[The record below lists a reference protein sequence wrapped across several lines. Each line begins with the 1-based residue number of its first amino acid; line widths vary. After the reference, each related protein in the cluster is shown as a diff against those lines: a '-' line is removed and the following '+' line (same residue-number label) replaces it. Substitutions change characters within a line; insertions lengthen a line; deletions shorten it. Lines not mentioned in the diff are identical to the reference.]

1 MNDVQCLIDRQL
13 GICKW
18 IHFWKQ
24 QFLLHMNKNVSTERY
39 TLKFLNISDS
49 RLTYDNVLK
58 RLVVREE
65 ESFYGLAAA
74 GAEDPP
80 IFACRFA
87 EASGLEHIL
96 ALANEDGRVAIQVFV
111 TSIYVHCSRLLGLAW
126 YFSD

>member
-13 GICKW
+13 G
-18 IHFWKQ
+18 
-24 QFLLHMNKNVSTERY
+24 LY
-39 TLKFLNISDS
+39 S

-74 GAEDPP
+74 GTEDPP

-96 ALANEDGRVAIQVFV
+96 ALANEDGRVAIQ
-111 TSIYVHCSRLLGLAW
+111 ILNKIRRDQLQQQ
-126 YFSD
+126 

>member
-1 MNDVQCLIDRQL
+1 MI
-13 GICKW
+13 
-18 IHFWKQ
+18 
-24 QFLLHMNKNVSTERY
+24 STYYEIA
-39 TLKFLNISDS
+39 LKFVNITDN

-96 ALANEDGRVAIQVFV
+96 ALANEDGRVAIQVPI
-111 TSIYVHCSRLLGLAW
+111 THYDLCTLLMFLI
-126 YFSD
+126 